1 LSTLITGAN
10 RDWTVVTPPVERFGT
25 HHTKCFLLVY
35 DTGCRVCVHTAN
47 LIHGDVHKRTNA
59 MWCQD
64 FPLKSLNDLKTC
76 AAESEFEHDL
86 TRYLGALGWK
96 DDACVVPGMGNG
108 QAVTVGPSAMRRFD
122 FRGAGAKLVAS
133 IPGRWKGG
141 DMNCWCVLSLPH
153 YVLEYPITTQL
164 RPMQGP
170 HRRTPRA
177 R

>member
-1 LSTLITGAN
+1 MVN
-10 RDWTVVTPPVERFGT
+10 PPVPKFGT
-25 HHTKCFLLVY
+25 HHTKCFVLVY

-96 DDACVVPGMGNG
+96 DTSCVVPGMGNG

-141 DMNCWCVLSLPH
+141 DMNCWCVLVLSLPH
-153 YVLEYPITTQL
+153 YKPKYPITNQL